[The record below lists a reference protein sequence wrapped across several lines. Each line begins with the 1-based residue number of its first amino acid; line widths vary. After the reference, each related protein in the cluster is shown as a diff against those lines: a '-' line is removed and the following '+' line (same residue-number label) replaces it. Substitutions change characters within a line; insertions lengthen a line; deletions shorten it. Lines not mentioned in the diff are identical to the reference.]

1 MANYY
6 VPKKNRCRCITGIS
20 GETPST
26 LCCSFSDVKLRNY
39 ATSSSMNTNSVTSRM
54 VYNVHQSQQTSAAIQ
69 KKGSGNIKKHGS
81 GGNSYAAYLAKK
93 TGNIDCCS

>member
-6 VPKKNRCRCITGIS
+6 VPKKNRCRCFSGIS
-20 GETPST
+20 GEAPP
-26 LCCSFSDVKLRNY
+26 CCSFNNTTLRNY
-39 ATSSSMNTNSVTSRM
+39 ATSSSMNTNSITSRM
-54 VYNVHQSQQTSAAIQ
+54 VYQVYTSQQTNAVIQ
-69 KKGSGNIKKHGS
+69 QKGSGNIKKHGS